1 MINKIVFKK
10 ISVIILCIVV
20 LLSTVSC
27 SDNNGEK
34 DKISIVCTAFSQY
47 DFVKQIVGEKEDLFD
62 ITYLFENGA
71 DVHSFENDVGFNVKI
86 KIMNSDVF
94 IYNGGESDS
103 WVNNVLNDKGMNKD
117 CKTIS
122 LLEIVGFDSLIESN
136 LSEAH
141 NHEHSEEC
149 ADKYDEHVWL
159 SLKNA
164 DKICKRI
171 CELISSFDL
180 ENKKHYEDNSEKYC
194 NKILTLH
201 NEAIEFFSEFQNPF
215 VVVADRFP
223 FSYLF
228 SDYGIEYSAAF
239 SGCSSEV
246 TATYEN
252 IIKLCRDVENRQL
265 IYIIVLEKSNSN
277 ISSSVISTS
286 KQKVEVLTVNS
297 LQAISKNEIEN
308 GLTYLDVMNQNI
320 EVLKKAVS
328 NK

>member
-1 MINKIVFKK
+1 MKNWFILKK
-10 ISVIILCIVV
+10 VSIIILIISV
-20 LLSTVSC
+20 LLTTASC
-27 SDNNGEK
+27 SDNNAEK
-34 DKISIVCTAFSQY
+34 NKISIVCTAFSQY
-47 DFVKQIVGEKEDLFD
+47 DFVKQIVAEKEDLFD

-122 LLEIVGFDSLIESN
+122 LLEIIGYDNLIESN

-141 NHEHSEEC
+141 NHGHSEEC
-149 ADKYDEHVWL
+149 TDEYDEHVWL
-159 SLKNA
+159 SLINA
-164 DKICKRI
+164 DKICKGI
-171 CELISSFDL
+171 CEIISGFDL
-180 ENKKHYEDNSEKYC
+180 DNKKHYEDNSEIYS
-194 NKILTLH
+194 NKILSLH
-201 NEAIEFFSEFQNPF
+201 NEANKFFSEVQNPF

-228 SDYGIEYSAAF
+228 LDYGIEYSAAF
-239 SGCSSEV
+239 PGCSSEV

-252 IIKLCRDVENRQL
+252 IIKLCREVENRNL
-265 IYIIVLEKSNSN
+265 KYIIVLEKSNSN
-277 ISSSVISTS
+277 ISSSVISAS
-286 KQKVEVLTVNS
+286 HQKVEVLTVNS
-297 LQAISKNEIEN
+297 LQAISKNEIES
-308 GLTYLDVMNQNI
+308 GLTYLDVMKQNI
-320 EVLKKAVS
+320 EVLKKVVS